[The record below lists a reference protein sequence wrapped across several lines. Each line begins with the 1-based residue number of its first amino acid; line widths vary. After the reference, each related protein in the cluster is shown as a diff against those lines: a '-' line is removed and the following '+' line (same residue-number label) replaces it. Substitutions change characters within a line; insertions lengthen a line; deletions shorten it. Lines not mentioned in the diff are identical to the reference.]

1 MPPTVDSNPNHLLP
15 EEQRDMTPELSSP
28 SLDTAFQSPS
38 MQAPPSLSETDIVN
52 QVDEGLSL
60 TYTDVKSDPI
70 LLSLAKKQQS
80 RPRTSDLPKS
90 ASTSFKARP
99 APRVVDGAGPRM
111 TKAAALR
118 QGLKWESAVEKK
130 EEVVFVNTP
139 GHKREGLNIVS
150 RS

>member
-1 MPPTVDSNPNHLLP
+1 MDSTSDHLLS
-15 EEQRDMTPELSSP
+15 EDQGDMTPELSAP
-28 SLDTAFQSPS
+28 SEVTAFQSPC
-38 MQAPPSLSETDIVN
+38 MDAPPSISETYIVN
-52 QVDEGLSL
+52 HVDETQSL

-118 QGLKWESAVEKK
+118 QGLKWETMGAEKK
-130 EEVVFVNTP
+130 EEVVFHSTP

-150 RS
+150 RG